1 MVNNSVLQGTTWYW
15 RQGIR
20 KAPMHSGKSMGDM
33 CKTKELYM
41 PVKTEFQ
48 AQKIMGELQQ
58 NGIKMD
64 MKKTHSSFD
73 VVPAGSLI
81 VFATVSMIMESSS
94 EKENIE
100 KLRSY
105 ILSNGGK
112 IGENLPKT
120 SVVGFIRNLFGRK

>member
-1 MVNNSVLQGTTWYW
+1 MTNNSILQGTTWYW

-20 KAPMHSGKSMGDM
+20 KAPMHSSRSMGDM

-41 PVKTEFQ
+41 PVKTELQ
-48 AQKIMGELQQ
+48 AQKIMDELQQ

-64 MKKTHSSFD
+64 MKRTHSSYD
-73 VVPAGSLI
+73 VVPTGSLI
-81 VFATVSMIMESSS
+81 VFAAVSMIMESSS